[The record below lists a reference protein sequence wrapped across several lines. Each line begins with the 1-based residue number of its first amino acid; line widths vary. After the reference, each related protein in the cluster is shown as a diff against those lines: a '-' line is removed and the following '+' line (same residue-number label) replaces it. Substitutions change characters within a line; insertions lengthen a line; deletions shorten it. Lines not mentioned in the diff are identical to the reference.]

1 MRPRLAR
8 RFKASAF
15 EGSLEGQVGFGGEGG
30 GGGRQ
35 RCQRT
40 SLGIMQAGRLK
51 RFPSVFLTHIQPLNK
66 GLVNNGM
73 DMDGEDVFNRY
84 PHLKA

>member
-15 EGSLEGQVGFGGEGG
+15 EGSLEGQVGFGGEGVWG
-30 GGGRQ
+30 GCQ

-73 DMDGEDVFNRY
+73 DMDGEDVFNHY

>member
-1 MRPRLAR
+1 
-8 RFKASAF
+8 
-15 EGSLEGQVGFGGEGG
+15 
-30 GGGRQ
+30 
-35 RCQRT
+35 
-40 SLGIMQAGRLK
+40 MQAGRLK